1 MAESFA
7 NLYVI
12 SYIKSTKRQFSYLE
26 VAIAVFTLERSQFLL
41 KFLYVAVKYI
51 LQTHYVKN
59 GLRQIDRSDFLP
71 YILSG
76 IRQKNLRKPAIAY
89 KIGDEPKPL
98 IH

>member
-51 LQTHYVKN
+51 FFKPTMSKMDYGKSIAAIFYHIYYQEFVKRTFESR
-59 GLRQIDRSDFLP
+59 L
-71 YILSG
+71 
-76 IRQKNLRKPAIAY
+76 
-89 KIGDEPKPL
+89 
-98 IH
+98 